1 MYKPLVEP
9 QCGSIAHGAKEGPRA
24 ERQGSQRVR
33 SLDGLRGLAALVVLF
48 HHALLASAPKLAG
61 AYLAR
66 TYEYQ
71 TIPSGLAPSK
81 GSLDWLISY
90 TPLHIFWAGPEF
102 VVVFFVL
109 SGFVL
114 SLPIARGGRLHASIY
129 YPTRLLRLYLP
140 VWGALVF
147 AAAMHVVV
155 SHKAVAGASWWLD
168 IHSHPL
174 TLAAFRQDALL
185 TSKAGDWSFIGVL
198 WSLRWEVLFSL
209 LLPALLIFP
218 IGSRSVRVALVLL
231 CLVSLRYGESAFT
244 LEMPPFVLGMVLA
257 FEREQIAR
265 LAPLLKGRSIAHLT
279 VELALGGG
287 CVCLLTAD
295 WWIAEARTA
304 AALIA
309 LGACLAVLCA
319 LILPSWRKLFE
330 SAPMQWTGRRA
341 FSLYLVHEPLL
352 VALAFALGGHVAPLP
367 FVILTLVVSL
377 GACAIFFRFL
387 EAPSHRLAREMG
399 ASCGRRV
406 AALKDRGA
414 SFTREWDALMRRKV
428 L

>member
-1 MYKPLVEP
+1 MSKPQVES
-9 QCGSIAHGAKEGPRA
+9 QRGSIVRVAKDGWDAEQTGAR
-24 ERQGSQRVR
+24 RVR
-33 SLDGLRGLAALVVLF
+33 SLDGLRGVAALVVLF

-66 TYEYQ
+66 TYEDR

-81 GSLDWLISY
+81 GSFDWLISY
-90 TPLHIFWAGPEF
+90 TPLHVFWAGPEF

-114 SLPIARGGRLHASIY
+114 SLPIAKGRHLRVSVY
-129 YPTRLLRLYLP
+129 YPARLLRLYLP
-140 VWGALVF
+140 VWGALFF
-147 AAAMHVVV
+147 AAAMHIAV

-174 TLAAFRQDALL
+174 TLTALRQDALL
-185 TSKAGDWSFIGVL
+185 TSKAGDWGFIDVL

-209 LLPALLIFP
+209 LLPALLVFP
-218 IGSRSVRVALVLL
+218 TGSRSVRIALVLL
-231 CLVSLRYGESAFT
+231 CFVSLRYGESAFT
-244 LEMPPFVLGMVLA
+244 LNMPPFVLGMVLA
-257 FEREQIAR
+257 FESEQIAR
-265 LAPLLKGRSIAHLT
+265 LAVLLKGRSIAHLAAK
-279 VELALGGG
+279 LALGGG

-319 LILPSWRKLFE
+319 LILPSWRELFE

-352 VALAFALGGHVAPLP
+352 VALAFALGGRVAPLP
-367 FVILTLVVSL
+367 FVILVLVASL

-387 EAPSHRLAREMG
+387 ETPSHRLARELG

-406 AALKDRGA
+406 ASLKERGG
-414 SFTREWDALMRRKV
+414 FLIREWDGLVGRKG